1 MEEYV
6 SKLKNRIVK
15 AHKRAEVLF
24 PGRRLR
30 LEVRNETIFLLIQS
44 SGEELEGD
52 IETFH
57 SLDETDPS
65 DEVFVIDF
73 DFS

>member
-15 AHKRAEVLF
+15 AYKRAAELF
-24 PGRRLR
+24 PGRSLR
-30 LEVRNETIFLLIQS
+30 LEVRNETIFLLIKS
-44 SGEELEGD
+44 TGEQFETD
-52 IETFH
+52 IETLR
-57 SLDETDPS
+57 SLEKNHPS
-65 DEVFVIDF
+65 DKVFAIDF

>member
-15 AHKRAEVLF
+15 AHKRAAELF
-24 PGRRLR
+24 PRRRLR

-44 SGEELEGD
+44 SGEQLESD
-52 IETFH
+52 IETLH
-57 SLDETDPS
+57 RLDETDPS

>member
-15 AHKRAEVLF
+15 AHKRAAELF

-44 SGEELEGD
+44 MGEQLESD
-52 IETFH
+52 IETLYC
-57 SLDETDPS
+57 LDKTDPS

-73 DFS
+73 NFS